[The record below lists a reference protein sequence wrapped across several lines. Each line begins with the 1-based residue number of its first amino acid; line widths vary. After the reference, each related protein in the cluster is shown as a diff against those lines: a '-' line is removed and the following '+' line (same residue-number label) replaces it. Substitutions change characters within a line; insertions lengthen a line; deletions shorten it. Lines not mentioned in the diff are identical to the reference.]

1 MKLRPLLPLA
11 LALGAS
17 GALAQDASAPQV
29 DRPAID
35 RPEIDRIVVRK
46 AQRTLSLYDADG
58 RVLHVY
64 HGIQFG
70 NPDGPKRVQG
80 DRRTPEGAYRI
91 DYGNPASA
99 YHLSLHITYPNARDS
114 ALAHAQGRAPGGL
127 IFLHGQ
133 PNGWA
138 AQGQGARAPGDWTDG
153 CIALSDAEIEQ
164 LWALVGDDTPIT
176 ILP

>member
-17 GALAQDASAPQV
+17 GALAQDGSAPQV

-64 HGIQFG
+64 HGIQLG

>member
-1 MKLRPLLPLA
+1 MNLRPLLPLV
-11 LALGAS
+11 LVLGAS
-17 GALAQDASAPQV
+17 GALAQDASVPQV
-29 DRPAID
+29 D

-46 AQRTLSLYDADG
+46 AQRTLSLYDTDG
-58 RVLHVY
+58 RTLRVY
-64 HGIQFG
+64 HGIQLG

-80 DRRTPEGAYRI
+80 DRRTPEGDYRI
-91 DYGNPASA
+91 DYGNPSSA
-99 YHLSLHITYPNARDS
+99 YHLSLHITYPDAHDS
-114 ALAHAQGRAPGGL
+114 AFAGAQGRSPGGL